1 MTTTYNW
8 NCKTVDA
15 YPLIGEDPDVVYNV
29 HWIVTGVSDQLDPQ
43 GNPYQ
48 ARSIGTQVLSTDDI
62 TDFIPFEDL
71 TNEIV
76 VEWTKGAMGE
86 EEVASIEANIQSQIN
101 LLITPA
107 SVTLTVGGE
116 PEPPEPPVEEEQVEE
131 EPVEA
136 EPEEEI

>member
-1 MTTTYNW
+1 MATIFNW
-8 NCKTVDA
+8 DCKTVDA
-15 YPLIGEDPDVVYNV
+15 YPLVGEDSDVVYNV

-48 ARSIGTQVLSTDDI
+48 ARSIGTQGLSTDDI

-71 TNEIV
+71 TNEVV

-86 EEVASIEANIQSQIN
+86 FDVTSVENGIQNSIDLQ
-101 LLITPA
+101 ITPV
-107 SVTLTVGGE
+107 SVTLIVGGE
-116 PEPPEPPVEEEQVEE
+116 PEPPVEE

>member
-48 ARSIGTQVLSTDDI
+48 ARSIGTQALSTDDI

-86 EEVASIEANIQSQIN
+86 EEVVSIEASIQSQIN
-101 LLITPA
+101 SLITPA

-116 PEPPEPPVEEEQVEE
+116 PEPPEPPVEEEPVEE
-131 EPVEA
+131 EPVEV

>member
-1 MTTTYNW
+1 MATVFNW
-8 NCKTVDA
+8 DCKTVDA
-15 YPLIGEDPDVVYNV
+15 YPLVGEDPDVVYNV

-48 ARSIGTQVLSTDDI
+48 ARSIGTQALSTDDI

-86 EEVASIEANIQSQIN
+86 EEVTSIEASIQSQIN
-101 LLITPA
+101 SLITPA

-116 PEPPEPPVEEEQVEE
+116 PEPPVEE

>member
-29 HWIVTGVSDQLDPQ
+29 HWIVTGVSDQLDQQ

-116 PEPPEPPVEEEQVEE
+116 PEPPEPPVEEEPVEE

>member
-48 ARSIGTQVLSTDDI
+48 ARSIGTQALSTDDI

-101 LLITPA
+101 LLITPT

-116 PEPPEPPVEEEQVEE
+116 PEPPEPPVEEEPVEE
-131 EPVEA
+131 EPVEV

>member
-15 YPLIGEDPDVVYNV
+15 YPLVGEDSDVVYNV

-48 ARSIGTQVLSTDDI
+48 ARSIGTQALSTDDI

-86 EEVASIEANIQSQIN
+86 FDVTSVEDGIQNSIDLQ
-101 LLITPA
+101 ITPV
-107 SVTLTVGGE
+107 SVTLIVGGE
-116 PEPPEPPVEEEQVEE
+116 PQPPVEE

>member
-1 MTTTYNW
+1 MIVTYNW
-8 NCKTVDA
+8 DCKTVDA
-15 YPLIGEDPDVVYNV
+15 YPLVGEDPDVVYNV

-48 ARSIGTQVLSTDDI
+48 ARSIGTQALSTDDI

-86 EEVASIEANIQSQIN
+86 EEVVSIEASIQSQIN
-101 LLITPA
+101 SLITPA

-116 PEPPEPPVEEEQVEE
+116 PEPPVEE
-131 EPVEA
+131 EPVEEEPIEA

>member
-1 MTTTYNW
+1 MIVTYNW
-8 NCKTVDA
+8 DCKTVDA
-15 YPLIGEDPDVVYNV
+15 YPLVGEDPDVVYNV

-48 ARSIGTQVLSTDDI
+48 ARSISTQALRTDDI

-86 EEVASIEANIQSQIN
+86 EEVASIEDSIQSQIN
-101 LLITPA
+101 SLITPT

-116 PEPPEPPVEEEQVEE
+116 PEPPVEE

>member
-1 MTTTYNW
+1 MIVTYNW
-8 NCKTVDA
+8 DCKTVDA
-15 YPLIGEDPDVVYNV
+15 YPLVGEDPDVVYNV

-48 ARSIGTQVLSTDDI
+48 ARSISTQVLSTDDI

-86 EEVASIEANIQSQIN
+86 EEVASIEASIQSQIN
-101 LLITPA
+101 SLITPT

-116 PEPPEPPVEEEQVEE
+116 PEPPVEE

>member
-1 MTTTYNW
+1 MATVFNW
-8 NCKTVDA
+8 DCKTVDA
-15 YPLIGEDPDVVYNV
+15 YPLVGEDPDVVYNV

-48 ARSIGTQVLSTDDI
+48 ARSIGTQALSTDDI

-86 EEVASIEANIQSQIN
+86 EEVTSIEASIQSQIN
-101 LLITPA
+101 SLITPT

-116 PEPPEPPVEEEQVEE
+116 PEPPVEE
-131 EPVEA
+131 EPVEV

>member
-1 MTTTYNW
+1 MIVTYNW
-8 NCKTVDA
+8 DCKTVDA
-15 YPLIGEDPDVVYNV
+15 YPLVGEDPDVVYNV

-86 EEVASIEANIQSQIN
+86 EEVASIEASIQSQIN
-101 LLITPA
+101 SLITPT

-116 PEPPEPPVEEEQVEE
+116 PEPPVEE